1 MPLEY
6 KNNQDRSRAMT
17 KEQSE
22 YHPHV
27 HKCIDFYDALR
38 YGHIVVIEGEPQI
51 KGVLPE
57 GAKAG
62 NVLTGEEYDPKD
74 FVFNLVISHC
84 PFCGQELEAEEQ

>member
-1 MPLEY
+1 MSLNVS
-6 KNNQDRSRAMT
+6 K
-17 KEQSE
+17 
-22 YHPHV
+22 YHPHADSC
-27 HKCIDFYDALR
+27 HDFSDALK
-38 YGHIVVIEGEPQI
+38 YGHITVIEGEPQI

-62 NVLTGEEYDPKD
+62 NVITGEEYDPKD